1 MRNYVNEN
9 IHHSGKNSGYYTC
22 IPIYILGMA
31 VKVAKE
37 HYNTGTDQITLI
49 GSNADV
55 VNFYAGLDEDDIES
69 AGKVNINSAG
79 IDELISLP
87 GIGEKTAEKIIN
99 KRIELGGFN
108 TLEDFYVS
116 VWNRQQNFRKI
127 IILYSNKLIREN
139 GYA

>member
-1 MRNYVNEN
+1 MKIFTTQERTVV
-9 IHHSGKNSGYYTC
+9 IILASLFM
-22 IPIYILGMA
+22 LGMA
-31 VKVAKE
+31 VKVTKE

-79 IDELISLP
+79 IDELKSLP

-99 KRIELGGFN
+99 KRSELGEFN
-108 TLEDFYVS
+108 TLEDIMLVPGIGSKTYE
-116 VWNRQQNFRKI
+116 
-127 IILYSNKLIREN
+127 KLLSYIQIN
-139 GYA
+139 